1 MTVKELF
8 NLNCGNPNYTIDLY
22 AENENV
28 MNSTT
33 VELIKRYDGIA
44 EEWKNA
50 IVANW
55 TCDGDAGNYFVVVEK

>member
-8 NLNCGNPNYTIDLY
+8 NLNCRNQNYTIDLY
-22 AENENV
+22 AKNENV
-28 MNSTT
+28 MSSTM
-33 VELIKRYDGIA
+33 VELIKRDDGIA

-50 IVANW
+50 IVVDW